1 MQESQTNDRYTVEFE
16 VAGPLAMFARPDT
29 GGTPTS
35 YPLPTWSAAKGLF
48 ESIAFFADGAAWI
61 CPVKVEI
68 CHRVGEP
75 GGQVQFQR
83 YTTNYGG
90 PLRKTDLFKKGTAP
104 GGSSMQLFA
113 TAISEVCYR
122 LHGIVVG
129 PPSRGSINA
138 RHYLK
143 DLFDRR
149 LKRGECFRTP
159 CLGWSEFTCSYWGP
173 FREGLT
179 VVDGAI
185 SLKVPSMLLAVWD
198 YPTNGRYA
206 PMFRQ
211 DVEVGKVLGG
221 VMEYNV
227 PATWLMG
234 AHRREV
240 ADA

>member
-75 GGQVQFQR
+75 GRQVRSQH

-113 TAISEVCYR
+113 TVISEVCYR
-122 LHGIVVG
+122 LHGIIVG